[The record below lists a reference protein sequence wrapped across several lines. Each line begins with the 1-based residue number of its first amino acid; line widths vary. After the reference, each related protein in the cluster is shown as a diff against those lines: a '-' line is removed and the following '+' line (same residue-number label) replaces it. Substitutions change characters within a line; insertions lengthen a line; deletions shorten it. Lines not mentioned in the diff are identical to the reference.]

1 MVKYLYKGQKY
12 IKKQINNKV
21 YINTVYNTGN
31 I

>member
-12 IKKQINNKV
+12 IKKQIKNKV